1 MLKSIKNFIA
11 RWGDLTGPVLILL
24 TSIILMVLAA
34 VSRDIFTD
42 SKLGTALSVT
52 QYFENKFYDLR
63 VNSQIKDASEWIDP
77 EISIVEIDDQSL
89 SAIGTWPI
97 PRKNHAQLIR
107 QLQAFGAKVVALDI
121 LFPEN
126 SQDLSQDEEFAQAIS
141 DYRAAGGE
149 VVLSYSL
156 TEHDPEVYP
165 PPEGSAMLETPDF
178 VYSQSGNAQLNE
190 PTRPFWINRY
200 TFPIK
205 KLIETESLM
214 GHIGNSEDFDGV
226 FRHYRITAN
235 YLDDMRESVY
245 VGSMALVTA
254 EAFSGEKSKVTT
266 NSRGEAVLTFKG
278 KEIKLDTYGE
288 IKVRYSS
295 RGTNYKT
302 ISYHQLLTASPQ
314 DEKIRQLIEGKIIM
328 VGSVAEGAHDLRNTP
343 IDPKMPGMYAHT
355 NVTHQLLSGYVYEPT
370 ETSLNVSIVM
380 MILGFLIIVITQRF
394 GNALLDI
401 GVLLTVSASVIML
414 DRHLFLPKG
423 YELKLFYTLACFFNT
438 YSWSTFI
445 NFYRSAKEKKQI
457 KGTFARYVSPA
468 IVNEMLDNPEK
479 LKIGGE
485 KRDITC
491 LFSDVRDFTS
501 ISEKLTPMELSA
513 ALNKYM
519 GRMTDIV
526 FETKG
531 TLDKYIGDAIVAFW
545 GAPLDLDNH
554 PDWAVQ
560 AAVKMMEALP
570 AINEDFTARGLPV
583 FKVGIGL
590 NSGECSV
597 GNMGSD
603 KIFSYT
609 ALGDNM
615 NLGARLESLCKHYGA
630 EIIISEYTYARLPQN
645 KYRTRLLDKVKVK
658 GKSTPVM
665 IYEVIHGE
673 HYLYK
678 DMDAFEFYNK
688 SYALFLE
695 KKFTEAKTLLEGVV
709 ATYPHD
715 KPCAKLMKQCEKWVM
730 AESVPVDFDVT
741 TMTEK

>member
-1 MLKSIKNFIA
+1 MLKSLKQFIS
-11 RWGDLTGPVLILL
+11 RWGDLSGPVIILL
-24 TSIILMVLAA
+24 TSIILTVLAG

-42 SKLGTALSVT
+42 SYLGKVLSVT

-63 VNSQIKDASEWIDP
+63 VSSQIKDEKIWKDP
-77 EISIVEIDDQSL
+77 DIAIVEIDDQSL

-97 PRKNHAQLIR
+97 PRSNHAKLIR
-107 QLQAFGAKVVALDI
+107 QMQVFGVKVIALDI

-126 SQDLSQDEEFAQAIS
+126 SQNLSQDEEFAQAIT

-149 VVLSYSL
+149 VILSYSL
-156 TEHDPEVYP
+156 TEHDPEIWP
-165 PPEGSAMLETPDF
+165 PPEGAAMEETPDF
-178 VYSQSGNAQLNE
+178 VYTQSGNAQLNE

-205 KLIETESLM
+205 SLIATDSLM

-245 VGSMALVTA
+245 VASMALATA
-254 EAFSGEKSKVTT
+254 EAYSGEKSKVVT
-266 NSRGEAVLTFKG
+266 NSKGEAVLTFKN

-295 RGTNYKT
+295 RGNNYNS
-302 ISYHQLLTASPQ
+302 ISYHKLLNADPKDQ
-314 DEKIRQLIEGKIIM
+314 MIRDILENKIVM
-328 VGSVAEGAHDLRNTP
+328 VGSIAEGAHDLRNTP

-355 NVTHQLLSGYVYEPT
+355 NVTHQLLAGYVYEPT
-370 ETSLNVSIVM
+370 EISLNISIVM
-380 MILGFLIIVITQRF
+380 MILGFLIIVISQRF
-394 GNALLDI
+394 GNALIDI
-401 GVLLTVSASVIML
+401 GSLVLTSSAVIML

-423 YELKLFYTLACFFNT
+423 YELKLFYTLACFFST

-445 NFYRSAKEKKQI
+445 NFYRAAKEKKQI

-479 LKIGGE
+479 LKVGGE

-501 ISEKLTPMELSA
+501 ISEQLTPMELSA

-545 GAPLDLDNH
+545 GAPLDLENH
-554 PDWAVQ
+554 PDYAVE

-570 AINEDFTARGLPV
+570 AINEDFISRGLPI

-630 EIIISEYTYARLPQN
+630 EIIISEYTFARIPEN

-658 GKSTPVM
+658 GKTTPVM
-665 IYEVIHGE
+665 IYEVIHGV
-673 HYLYK
+673 HPFAK
-678 DMDAFEFYNK
+678 DHDAFDSYNK
-688 SYALFLE
+688 SYELFLE
-695 KKFTEAKTLLEGVV
+695 KNFNEAKTLLQGII
-709 ATYPHD
+709 ANYPQD
-715 KPCAKLMKQCEKWVM
+715 KPCAKLMKQCEKWSLV
-730 AESVPVDFDVT
+730 ESIPVDFDVT

>member
-1 MLKSIKNFIA
+1 MLKSIKHFIS
-11 RWGDLTGPVLILL
+11 RWGDLSGPVLILM
-24 TSIILMVLAA
+24 TSIILMVLAG

-42 SKLGTALSVT
+42 SKLGKVLSVA

-63 VNSQIKDASEWIDP
+63 ANSQIKSESIWKDP
-77 EISIVEIDDQSL
+77 DFAIVEIDDQSL

-97 PRKNHAQLIR
+97 PRKNHAKLIR
-107 QLQAFGAKVVALDI
+107 QLQAFGVKVVALDI

-126 SQDLSQDEEFAQAIS
+126 SQDLSQDIEFSDAIKE
-141 DYRAAGGE
+141 YREAGGE
-149 VVLSYSL
+149 VILSYSL
-156 TEHDPEVYP
+156 TEHDPELLP

-178 VYSQSGNAQLNE
+178 VYSQSGNAQLSE

-205 KLIETESLM
+205 ALMETESLM

-245 VGSMALVTA
+245 VASMALATA
-254 EAFSGEKSKVTT
+254 EAYSGEKSKVTT
-266 NSRGEAVLTFKG
+266 NNRGEAVLTFKG

-295 RGTNYKT
+295 RGANYNT
-302 ISYHQLLTASPQ
+302 ISYYNLLNADPS
-314 DEKIRQLIEGKIIM
+314 DKKIRSILENKIVM

-355 NVTHQLLSGYVYEPT
+355 NVTHQLLAGYVYEPT
-370 ETSLNVSIVM
+370 ETSLNVSILM
-380 MILGFLIIVITQRF
+380 MILGFLIIVVTQRF

-401 GVLLTVSASVIML
+401 GTLILTSGSVIML
-414 DRHLFLPKG
+414 DRHLFLPQG
-423 YELKLFYTLACFFNT
+423 YELKLFYTLACFFST

-445 NFYRSAKEKKQI
+445 NFYRAAKEKKQI

-479 LKIGGE
+479 LKVGGE

-526 FETKG
+526 FENKG

-545 GAPLDLDNH
+545 GAPLDLENH
-554 PDWAVQ
+554 PDWAVG

-570 AINEDFTARGLPV
+570 AINEDFLARGIPI

-630 EIIISEYTYARLPQN
+630 EIIISEYTFARLPEK
-645 KYRTRLLDKVKVK
+645 KYQTRLLDKVKVK

-673 HYLYK
+673 HYLAK
-678 DMDAFEFYNK
+678 DLDAFNFYNH
-688 SYALFLE
+688 SYLLFLE
-695 KKFTEAKTLLEGVV
+695 QKFSEAKTILEGVV
-709 ATYPHD
+709 AIYPHD
-715 KPCAKLMKQCEKWVM
+715 KPCARLMKLCEKWST
-730 AESVPVDFDVT
+730 AESIPVDFDVT

>member
-1 MLKSIKNFIA
+1 MLKSVKHFIS
-11 RWGDLTGPVLILL
+11 RWGDLSGPVIILL
-24 TSIILMVLAA
+24 TSIILTVLAG

-42 SKLGTALSVT
+42 SGLGRVLSVT

-63 VNSQIKDASEWIDP
+63 VNSQIQNSSIWKDPD
-77 EISIVEIDDQSL
+77 ISIVAIDDQSL

-97 PRKNHAQLIR
+97 PRKNHAKLIR
-107 QLQAFGAKVVALDI
+107 QLQLFGAKVVALDI

-126 SQDLSQDEEFAQAIS
+126 SQDLSQDEDFAQAIR
-141 DYRAAGGE
+141 DFKKAGGE
-149 VVLSYSL
+149 VILSYSL
-156 TEHDPEVYP
+156 TEQDPEILP
-165 PPEGSAMLETPDF
+165 PPDGHAMLETPDF
-178 VYSQSGNAQLNE
+178 VYTQSGNAQLSE

-205 KLIETESLM
+205 KLVETESLM
-214 GHIGNSEDFDGV
+214 GHIGNLEDFDGV

-245 VGSMALVTA
+245 VASMALATA
-254 EAFSGEKSKVTT
+254 EAYSGEKSKVVT
-266 NSRGEAVLTFKG
+266 NSKGEAVLTFKD

-295 RGTNYKT
+295 RAENYRSV
-302 ISYHQLLTASPQ
+302 SYHKLLTADPN
-314 DEKIRQLIEGKIIM
+314 DKGIREIIKDKIVM
-328 VGSVAEGAHDLRNTP
+328 VGSIAEGAHDLRNTP

-355 NVTHQLLSGYVYEPT
+355 NVTHQLLAGYVYEPT

-394 GNALLDI
+394 GNALIDI
-401 GVLLTVSASVIML
+401 GSLVLTSTAVIIL

-423 YELKLFYTLACFFNT
+423 YELKLFYTLACFFST

-445 NFYRSAKEKKQI
+445 NFYRASKEKKQI

-479 LKIGGE
+479 LKVGGE

-554 PDWAVQ
+554 PDYAVE

-570 AINEDFTARGLPV
+570 AINEDFVARGLPI

-645 KYRTRLLDKVKVK
+645 KYRVRLLDKVKVK
-658 GKSTPVM
+658 GKTTPVM
-665 IYEVIHGE
+665 IYEVIHAV
-673 HYLYK
+673 HPFAK
-678 DMDAFEFYNK
+678 DPDAFEFYDK
-688 SYALFLE
+688 SYQLFLQ
-695 KKFTEAKTLLEGVV
+695 KNFNEAKTLLEGVV
-709 ATYPHD
+709 ANYPHD
-715 KPCAKLMKQCEKWVM
+715 KPCAKLMKQCEKWSLV
-730 AESVPVDFDVT
+730 ESVPEDFDVT